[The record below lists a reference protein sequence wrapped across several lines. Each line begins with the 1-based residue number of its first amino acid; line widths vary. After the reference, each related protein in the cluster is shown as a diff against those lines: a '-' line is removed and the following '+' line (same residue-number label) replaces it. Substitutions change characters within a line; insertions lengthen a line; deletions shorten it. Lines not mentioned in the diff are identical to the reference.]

1 MVGGPRWVS
10 QWATLAASHIRT
22 DPEGSGGE
30 SQIMVTEDRGAN
42 DRAKL
47 LNQSISLNSRPSI
60 LTTSNRSL
68 FGLILTIYGQ
78 EEDFLAGWV
87 SFVLRDDIRLA

>member
-30 SQIMVTEDRGAN
+30 SQIMVTEDRGAK

-60 LTTSNRSL
+60 LTTSSRSL
-68 FGLILTIYGQ
+68 FGLIFPPFMVRKRIFWLDG
-78 EEDFLAGWV
+78 FL
-87 SFVLRDDIRLA
+87 LC